1 MTSEPAAPGA
11 ARRGL
16 FITLEGGEGA
26 GKSTQ
31 QRLLFNRLRSH
42 DISAVTTREPGGTA
56 LGVEIRGL
64 LLEMREQPPTPWAEL
79 MLYLAD
85 RAQHVSEIIAPAL
98 VRGQTVICDRFVD
111 SSEVYQGV
119 ARGLDQARVRRMN
132 QWVCAG
138 VWPDLTILL
147 DLEPELGLKR
157 ALERQGLLG
166 LPLDRLEGLG
176 LEFHRALRRGF
187 LASAAAEP
195 ERIKIVDAS
204 GSEEQVAESVW
215 SILKQTIESRSGHGL

>member
-1 MTSEPAAPGA
+1 MPNPSAPAPP

-31 QRLLFNRLRSH
+31 QRLLFNHLRSLN
-42 DISAVTTREPGGTA
+42 IPAMTSREPGGTA
-56 LGVEIRGL
+56 MGVEIRGL
-64 LLEMREQPPTPWAEL
+64 LLELREKPPTPWAEL

-85 RAQHVSEIIAPAL
+85 RAQHVAEVIAPAL
-98 VRGQTVICDRFVD
+98 ARGQTVVCDRFID

-119 ARGLDQARVRRMN
+119 ARGLDQTRVRQMN
-132 QWVCAG
+132 QWVCG
-138 VWPDLTILL
+138 EVWPDLTILL
-147 DLEPELGLKR
+147 DLEPELGLNR
-157 ALERQGLLG
+157 ALERQGMLG

-195 ERIKIVDAS
+195 GRIKVVEAA
-204 GSEEQVAESVW
+204 GAEEEVAEAIWRVVRHKLDW
-215 SILKQTIESRSGHGL
+215 RAGHGL

>member
-1 MTSEPAAPGA
+1 MTNPPAASA
-11 ARRGL
+11 EARRGL

-31 QRLLFNRLRSH
+31 QRLLFNRLKNQGH
-42 DISAVTTREPGGTA
+42 KVITTREPGGTA

-64 LLEMREQPPTPWAEL
+64 LLELREQPPTPWAEL

-85 RAQHVSEIIAPAL
+85 RAQHVAEVIAPAL
-98 VRGQTVICDRFVD
+98 KRGQTVICDRFID

-119 ARGLDQARVRRMN
+119 ARGLDQARVRQMN

-138 VWPDLTILL
+138 VWPDMTILL

-157 ALERQGLLG
+157 ALERQGMLG

-195 ERIKIVDAS
+195 ARIKVVDAS
-204 GSEEQVAESVW
+204 GREERVAEAVW
-215 SILKQTIESRSGHGL
+215 SIVKPLLETRGGHGL

>member
-1 MTSEPAAPGA
+1 MPIPSGQASA

-31 QRLLFNRLRSH
+31 QRLLFNHLRSLN
-42 DISAVTTREPGGTA
+42 IPAMTSREPGGTA

-64 LLEMREQPPTPWAEL
+64 LLELREQPPTPWAEL

-85 RAQHVSEIIAPAL
+85 RAQHVAEVIAPAL
-98 VRGQTVICDRFVD
+98 ARGQTVICDRFID

-119 ARGLDQARVRRMN
+119 ARGLDQTRVRRMN
-132 QWVCAG
+132 QWVCG
-138 VWPDLTILL
+138 GIWPDLTILL
-147 DLEPELGLKR
+147 DLEPEQGLKR

-166 LPLDRLEGLG
+166 LPLDRLEALG

-195 ERIKIVDAS
+195 GRIKVVAAA
-204 GSEEQVAESVW
+204 GSEEEVAQAVW
-215 SILKQTIESRSGHGL
+215 HAVKQTLEQRAGYGL

>member
-1 MTSEPAAPGA
+1 MSVTSASASP

-31 QRLLFNRLRSH
+31 QRLLFNRLRSLN
-42 DISAVTTREPGGTA
+42 ITAMTSREPGGTA

-64 LLEMREQPPTPWAEL
+64 LLELREQPPTPWAEL

-85 RAQHVSEIIAPAL
+85 RAQHVAEVIAPAL
-98 VRGQTVICDRFVD
+98 ARGQVVICDRFID

-119 ARGLDQARVRRMN
+119 ARGLDQARVRLMN
-132 QWVCAG
+132 QWVCG
-138 VWPDLTILL
+138 DIWPELTILL
-147 DLEPELGLKR
+147 DLEPEIGLKR
-157 ALERQGLLG
+157 VLERQGMLG
-166 LPLDRLEGLG
+166 LSLDRLEALD
-176 LEFHRALRRGF
+176 LDFHRALRRGF

-195 ERIKIVDAS
+195 TRIKVVDAA
-204 GSEEQVAESVW
+204 GSEEQVAEAIWRVVRHKLDW
-215 SILKQTIESRSGHGL
+215 TDGNGL

>member
-1 MTSEPAAPGA
+1 MANPSGQAPL

-31 QRLLFNRLRSH
+31 QRLLFNHLRSLNMPA
-42 DISAVTTREPGGTA
+42 ITAREPGGTA
-56 LGVEIRGL
+56 MGVEIRGL
-64 LLEMREQPPTPWAEL
+64 LLELRDEPPAPWAEL

-85 RAQHVSEIIAPAL
+85 RAQHVAEVIAPAL
-98 VRGQTVICDRFVD
+98 KRGQTVICDRFID

-119 ARGLDQARVRRMN
+119 ARGLDQTRVRRMN
-132 QWVCAG
+132 QWVCG
-138 VWPDLTILL
+138 EVWPDLTILL
-147 DLEPELGLKR
+147 DLEPEHGLKR

-176 LEFHRALRRGF
+176 LDFHRALRRGF

-195 ERIKIVDAS
+195 QRIKVVDAA
-204 GSEEQVAESVW
+204 GTEEQVAQAIWAVVKQ
-215 SILKQTIESRSGHGL
+215 ILETQAGHGL